1 MYIGYKVAL
10 YMRLLNKI
18 FLVLLMLLGVCIA
31 FGAYIYSSVS
41 DIDKTYIKKHEKN
54 YVLKSGDGVSTVVHN
69 LLSDNYSSY
78 TQKIWIYLNKNK
90 FNNIQ
95 KGEYVIDGKKTLVD
109 ILTDMQEGRVY
120 VPPQLYIN
128 ISEGMQYD
136 LILKRLSNNKEI
148 FNDLNII
155 DKDKKVFMQKTLNDE
170 ALINALGGL
179 HDSLEGL
186 LLADTYALNNKKEAS
201 YIIKKSLYEMAVYMQ
216 KMWPYRDDSIN
227 LKSPYEALILASLV
241 EKESSRFDE
250 RGMIAGVFY
259 NRLNKNMRLQTD
271 PSVMYGV
278 SPLFRGPLRVS
289 QLKKDTPYNTYTR
302 AGLPPTP
309 IAMPSRETIEAV
321 LHPVHTD
328 AIYFVA
334 KGPDPKEGH
343 HFSATLKEHTEAV
356 ANYRRAVR
364 EYKQKENIK

>member
-1 MYIGYKVAL
+1 MKL
-10 YMRLLNKI
+10 FNKI
-18 FLVLLMLLGVCIA
+18 FLVLLMFLGICIA
-31 FGAYIYSSVS
+31 FLAYVYSNVS
-41 DIDKTYIKKHEKN
+41 DIDKTYIKKHEQN
-54 YVLKSGDGVSTVVHN
+54 YVLKAGDGVSTVVHN
-69 LLSDNYSSY
+69 LLSDTYPSY
-78 TQKIWIYLNKNK
+78 VQKLWIYLNKGK

-95 KGEYVIDGKKTLVD
+95 KGEYVIDGKKTLSD
-109 ILTDMQEGRVY
+109 ILNDMQEGRVY
-120 VPPQLYIN
+120 VPPQLYVN

-136 LILKRLSNNKEI
+136 LILKRLANNKEVY
-148 FNDLNII
+148 NDLHLI
-155 DKDKKVFMQKTLNDE
+155 DKDKKVFIKNTLKDE

-201 YIIKKSLYEMAVYMQ
+201 YIIKKSLYEMALYMQ
-216 KMWPYRDDSIN
+216 KMWPYRDDSIT

-241 EKESSRFDE
+241 EKESSRSDE
-250 RGMIAGVFY
+250 RAMIAGVFY

-271 PSVMYGV
+271 PAVMYGI

-289 QLKKDTPYNTYTR
+289 QLKKDTPYNTYKR

-334 KGPDPKEGH
+334 KGPDPKDGH

-356 ANYRRAVR
+356 AKYRQAVR
-364 EYKQKENIK
+364 EYKERENIK